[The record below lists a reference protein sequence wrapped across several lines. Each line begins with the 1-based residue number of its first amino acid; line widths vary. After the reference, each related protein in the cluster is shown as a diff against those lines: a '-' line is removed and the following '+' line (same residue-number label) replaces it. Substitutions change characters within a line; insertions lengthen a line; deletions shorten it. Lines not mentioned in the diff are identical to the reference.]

1 MDKFTL
7 TMQQV
12 NSLVCLLAQDLV
24 EDVITSRNTDS
35 LCGISIYGVPRGG
48 IPVAYAVA
56 LACQKI
62 TPSNFNFYVTE
73 TLQEAHVIVDDIVDS
88 GATRLRYAKLHDCE
102 FGFRALIDKTQTQ
115 DPEWVVFPW
124 EVGEDGKDESFTDNV
139 VRLLQYVGEDPNRE
153 GLRGTPSRVAK
164 AWAEWCGGYEVDVPK
179 LFTGFE
185 DGAERYD
192 QMVVVK
198 DIPFYSHCEHHLA
211 PFFGT
216 VTIAYIP
223 DSRIVGLSK
232 LNRVVKAY
240 AQRLQVQERL
250 TNQIADCLE
259 SNLKCVGVG
268 VMIKARHLCMESRGI
283 GQQGHH
289 TITSALRGSLYSDPS
304 CRAEFYSIARS

>member
-12 NSLVCLLAQDLV
+12 NSLVCLLAQDLA
-24 EDVITSRNTDS
+24 EDIVNSRNTDD
-35 LCGISIYGVPRGG
+35 LCGIWIYGVPRGG

-73 TLQEAHVIVDDIVDS
+73 TLQDANVIVDDIVDS
-88 GATRLRYAKLHDCE
+88 GRTRLWYASLQDCE
-102 FGFRALIDKTQTQ
+102 FGFRALIDKTRTQ
-115 DPEWVVFPW
+115 NQNWYIFPW
-124 EVGEDGKDESFTDNV
+124 EVTSTEGDLSLADNI
-139 VRLLQYVGEDPNRE
+139 VRLLQYVGEDPSRE
-153 GLRGTPSRVAK
+153 GLKDTPVRVTK
-164 AWAEWCGGYEVDVPK
+164 AWEEWCSGYNVDIPS

-185 DGAERYD
+185 DGAEHYD

-223 DSRIVGLSK
+223 DKKIVGLSK

-240 AQRLQVQERL
+240 SQRLQVQERL

-259 SNLKCVGVG
+259 QHLACVGVG
-268 VMIKARHLCMESRGI
+268 VTIRARHLCMESRGI

-289 TITSALRGSLYSDPS
+289 TITSALRGALYNDPS
-304 CRAEFYSIARS
+304 CRAEFYSIAKS